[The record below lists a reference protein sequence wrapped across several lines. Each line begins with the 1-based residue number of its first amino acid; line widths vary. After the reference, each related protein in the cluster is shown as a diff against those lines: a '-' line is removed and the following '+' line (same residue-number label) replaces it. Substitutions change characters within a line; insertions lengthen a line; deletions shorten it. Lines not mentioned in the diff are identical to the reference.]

1 MSSDDDPFASPGE
14 SSSEDGQGDESE
26 EEEEE
31 EEEETGSQVTFDTS
45 MYDARQRE

>member
-31 EEEETGSQVTFDTS
+31 EETGSQVTFDTS